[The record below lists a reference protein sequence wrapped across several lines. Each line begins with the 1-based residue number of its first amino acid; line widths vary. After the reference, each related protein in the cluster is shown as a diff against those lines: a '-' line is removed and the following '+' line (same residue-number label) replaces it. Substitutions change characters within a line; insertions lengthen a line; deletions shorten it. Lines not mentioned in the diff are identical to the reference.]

1 MGSSS
6 VYDETN
12 VSLGLLASS
21 YISNLQPRSSRW
33 PGKLDVTVG
42 GGIGLGDTALST
54 IVRECSEEALLDAAY
69 VRENVRPVGILPFP
83 NRSPA
88 GWILPGLYYLYDLR
102 LEPDGSIVPRTNTL
116 DGEVES
122 FELMDAGT
130 VLQNLVEGRFKASS
144 ALAMVDFFIR
154 HGFITEASDS
164 KYVDVCRILKR
175 DIGLPV
181 P

>member
-1 MGSSS
+1 M
-6 VYDETN
+6 
-12 VSLGLLASS
+12 
-21 YISNLQPRSSRW
+21 
-33 PGKLDVTVG
+33 
-42 GGIGLGDTALST
+42 GDTALST
-54 IVRECSEEALLDAAY
+54 IVRECAEEASLDTTY
-69 VRENVRPVGILPFP
+69 VRDNVRPVGVLPFP

-102 LEPDGSIVPRTNTL
+102 LEPDGSIVPRTNTV

-122 FELMDAGT
+122 FRLMGAET

-154 HGFITEASDS
+154 HGFITDVSDS
-164 KYVDVCRILKR
+164 KYADVCRTLKR
-175 DIGLPV
+175 DIGLPA